1 MATTAA
7 AAIELKH
14 ADTEADW
21 RACFGLMQELRPHL
35 SDIDGFIAQLHRQR
49 AQHYRILA
57 AWRGAAVI
65 GLAGYRLQENLV
77 HGRFL
82 YIDDLVTTTDS
93 RSSGIGA
100 ALIDAVRSIA
110 REEQCQRLVLDTG
123 MANSLAQRFYFRQG
137 LLASGMH
144 FKQILD

>member
-1 MATTAA
+1 MAITPTD
-7 AAIELKH
+7 AIQLKH

-21 RACFGLMQELRPHL
+21 RACFPLMQELRPHL
-35 SDIDGFIAQLHRQR
+35 PDSDSFVAQLQRQR
-49 AQHYRILA
+49 TQHYRILA
-57 AWRGAAVI
+57 AWGGTTVI

-77 HGRFL
+77 HGRFV
-82 YIDDLVTTTDS
+82 YIDDLVTTADS
-93 RSSGIGA
+93 RSNGIGA
-100 ALIDAVRSIA
+100 TLIDAVRNIA
-110 REEQCQRLVLDTG
+110 RDEQCQRLVLDTG